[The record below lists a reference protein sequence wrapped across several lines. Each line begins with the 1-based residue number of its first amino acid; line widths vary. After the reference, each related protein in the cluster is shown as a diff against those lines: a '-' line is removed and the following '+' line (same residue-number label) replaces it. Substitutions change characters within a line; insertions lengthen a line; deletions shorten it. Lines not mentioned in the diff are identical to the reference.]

1 MKIKDGNRTQV
12 HIVDEIFATRSG
24 LPRNDHKVV
33 YKSLRVKD
41 FAANS
46 YGIRFDI
53 IDRVKR
59 K

>member
-1 MKIKDGNRTQV
+1 MIIKDHRKTLLHV
-12 HIVDEIFATRSG
+12 FDEVIILRCGLSG
-24 LPRNDHKVV
+24 NDHKVV